1 MEDPPDSF
9 YEFTAD
15 DYTRVARGWG
25 ANTATGP
32 AANAPL
38 KTARMRAADAAAAA
52 QKVGPVPVRVYGFGN
67 DMALQATLS
76 ATDPVS
82 ALQVRLYTVY
92 RPGGACMCCCQQ
104 LGPDAAQADC
114 SAVMLPGCCSLFH
127 RIGVLQEIQWAD
139 YRTPQRV
146 VVLHFA
152 GAGSACMPA
161 GNGRAAAVHRAAQG
175 RTAAAAGAGAQVT
188 FQPRLQIEVQAYSR
202 LRAPHHSFRMY
213 RTSVRGVRITTATC
227 V

>member
-1 MEDPPDSF
+1 MVHAALQRLCNLTHSVEDPPDSF

-32 AANAPL
+32 PANAPL

-52 QKVGPVPVRVYGFGN
+52 QKVGPVPVRVHGFGD

-82 ALQVRLYTVY
+82 ALQVRLYLY

-104 LGPDAAQADC
+104 LGPGAAQADC
-114 SAVMLPGCCSLFH
+114 SAVVLSGSCILLHCML
-127 RIGVLQEIQWAD
+127 VLPAIQ
-139 YRTPQRV
+139 
-146 VVLHFA
+146 
-152 GAGSACMPA
+152 
-161 GNGRAAAVHRAAQG
+161 
-175 RTAAAAGAGAQVT
+175 
-188 FQPRLQIEVQAYSR
+188 
-202 LRAPHHSFRMY
+202 
-213 RTSVRGVRITTATC
+213 
-227 V
+227 